1 MYFLIVDQYHAK
13 FSRKQ
18 FYSVLHFKYVIY
30 VQRTTN
36 AILLVNFGLFGGTL
50 SPVLFSPK

>member
-1 MYFLIVDQYHAK
+1 MYFLVVDQYHAK
-13 FSRKQ
+13 FSTKQ
-18 FYSVLHFKYVIY
+18 FYSVSHFKYVIY